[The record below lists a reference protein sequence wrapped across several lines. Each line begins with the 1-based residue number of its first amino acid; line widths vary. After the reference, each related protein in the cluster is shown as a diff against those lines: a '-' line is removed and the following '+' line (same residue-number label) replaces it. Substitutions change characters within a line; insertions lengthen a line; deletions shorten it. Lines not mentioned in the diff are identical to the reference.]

1 MILRIAGADILIMFS
16 LLILNLE
23 PSNMKA
29 IKVHFF
35 AFSYT
40 RIKTNLDASTWSK
53 ALLSR
58 LVSRAKSQAALKEI
72 FFFEARAL
80 NT

>member
-29 IKVHFF
+29 IKVHFL

-40 RIKTNLDASTWSK
+40 RIKTNLERFNMVKSFIIASRF
-53 ALLSR
+53 SR
-58 LVSRAKSQAALKEI
+58 KVPSSA
-72 FFFEARAL
+72 
-80 NT
+80 